1 MTAIAL
7 NLNSVTSLSPEVFA
21 KLCAAN
27 PEARLERSAQGELM
41 VMAPTGGETGSIN
54 SGLNAQL
61 WVWNAQGRWGVV
73 FDSSTGFVLPNG
85 AIRSPDLA
93 WVTLSRWQSLS
104 PEARRGFV
112 PLCPDLVVELLSPTD
127 SWVQTQAKMQE
138 YLANGCRLG
147 WLIDPQNRR
156 VAIYRPQ
163 QAPEVL
169 SAPPTLTGEDV
180 LPGFSLDLTPIWS
193 PCDDRDRP

>member
-7 NLNSVTSLSPEVFA
+7 DLKPLVSLSPEAFA
-21 KLCAAN
+21 QLCAAN

-41 VMAPTGGETGSIN
+41 VMAPTGGETGN
-54 SGLNAQL
+54 LNAGLNAQL
-61 WVWNAQGRWGVV
+61 WFWNAQGPWGTV

-93 WVTLSRWQSLS
+93 WVALAQWQALT
-104 PEARRGFV
+104 PAQRRGFV
-112 PLCPDLVVELLSPTD
+112 PLCPDFVMELLSPTD

-138 YLANGCRLG
+138 YMDNGCRLG
-147 WLIDPQNRR
+147 WLLAPTERR

-163 QAPEVL
+163 PAPEAQG
-169 SAPPTLTGEDV
+169 APSTLTGETV
-180 LPGFSLDLTPIWS
+180 LPGFWLDLAPLWTF
-193 PCDDRDRP
+193 

>member
-1 MTAIAL
+1 MMAIVL
-7 NLNSVTSLSPEVFA
+7 DLHPLVSLSPEAFA
-21 KLCAAN
+21 QLCAAN
-27 PEARLERSAQGELM
+27 PEARLERSAQGELL
-41 VMAPTGGETGSIN
+41 VMAPTGGETGSMN

-93 WVTLSRWQSLS
+93 WIALARWQALT
-104 PEARRGFV
+104 PEERRGFV
-112 PLCPDLVVELLSPTD
+112 PLCPDFVVELLSPTD
-127 SWVQTQAKMQE
+127 SWSQTQAKMQE
-138 YLANGCRLG
+138 YLENGCRLG

-163 QAPEVL
+163 QAPSVQM
-169 SAPPTLTGEDV
+169 APATLTGEAV
-180 LPGFSLDLTPIWS
+180 LPGFVLDLARLWS
-193 PCDDRDRP
+193 PIPPPSL

>member
-7 NLNSVTSLSPEVFA
+7 DLKPLLTLSLEAFGQ
-21 KLCAAN
+21 LCAAN
-27 PEARLERSAQGELM
+27 PEARLERSAQGELL

-54 SGLNAQL
+54 SGLNAHL
-61 WVWNAQGRWGVV
+61 WVWNASSRLGVV

-93 WVTLSRWQSLS
+93 WIALARWQALP
-104 PEARRGFV
+104 PEERRGFV
-112 PLCPDLVVELLSPTD
+112 PLCPDFVVELLSPTD
-127 SWVQTQAKMQE
+127 AWNSIQLKMQE
-138 YLANGCRLG
+138 YLENGCRLG

-163 QAPEVL
+163 QAPLIQSEPQTL
-169 SAPPTLTGEDV
+169 SGEAV
-180 LPGFSLDLTPIWS
+180 LPGFALDLTDVWET
-193 PCDDRDRP
+193 